1 MPSISNSS
9 ASPPEGHQAPK
20 EDLTLNTNSGC
31 PSEPDISLHP
41 SDLLRQLAGS
51 MNWRDLPL
59 VILPHA
65 AKWSLVISAVQ
76 ASIRGKENELL
87 LLHTPVPKSA
97 KDRLR
102 QIALQCPGGPSVQNV
117 PSPIRTKIDLSN
129 FPEPRK
135 PSAALLA
142 ILKKNAKTV
151 SVADPYVINIRS
163 GLEDGHLPSIAG
175 RLHLSALDG
184 LEDHPQEMIDWSMCL
199 WDTGSYCSLI
209 SEDLLSSTFRE
220 FLNHSVHDPYRRSGA
235 RNILQVNAW
244 FRFSNHAAE
253 ISTIFTVLPVSHIP
267 NSRSGII
274 LGQQAFMA
282 MMVVRCV
289 PRYILIAKGEQVADN
304 EWGDIVVEEYI
315 DCLGE
320 LTRA

>member
-1 MPSISNSS
+1 
-9 ASPPEGHQAPK
+9 
-20 EDLTLNTNSGC
+20 
-31 PSEPDISLHP
+31 
-41 SDLLRQLAGS
+41 

-65 AKWSLVISAVQ
+65 AKWGSVISAVQ

-102 QIALQCPGGPSVQNV
+102 HIALQFPGGPFAQNL

-151 SVADPYVINIRS
+151 SVADPYVTNNVRAV
-163 GLEDGHLPSIAG
+163 LEDGHLPSIAG
-175 RLHLSALDG
+175 RLQLSALDG
-184 LEDHPQEMIDWSMCL
+184 LEDHPQEMIESSMCL
-199 WDTGSYCSLI
+199 WDSASYCSLI

-220 FLNHSVHDPYRRSGA
+220 FLNHPVHDPYRRSGS

-253 ISTIFTVLPVSHIP
+253 ISTIFTVLPISHIP
-267 NSRSGII
+267 NRRSGII

-282 MMVVRCV
+282 MMVVRCI

-304 EWGDIVVEEYI
+304 EWGDIEVEEYI
-315 DCLGE
+315 DSLGK
-320 LTRA
+320 LTRP

>member
-1 MPSISNSS
+1 MSTISNSS
-9 ASPPEGHQAPK
+9 APPVEGHQAPK
-20 EDLTLNTNSGC
+20 KDEY
-31 PSEPDISLHP
+31 PSESDISLHP

-51 MNWRDLPL
+51 MNWRDLPR

-65 AKWSLVISAVQ
+65 TTWSLVVSAVQ
-76 ASIRGKENELL
+76 ASIRGKENELV

-97 KDRLR
+97 NERLR

-117 PSPIRTKIDLSN
+117 PSPIRSNIDLSN

-142 ILKKNAKTV
+142 VLKETAKNV
-151 SVADPYVINIRS
+151 SVADPYVTNVS
-163 GLEDGHLPSIAG
+163 VGLEDGHLPLIAG

-184 LEDHPQEMIDWSMCL
+184 FEDHPQEMIASSMCL
-199 WDTGSYCSLI
+199 WDTGSHCSLI
-209 SEDLLSSTFRE
+209 SEDLLSPTFRE
-220 FLNHSVHDPYRRSGA
+220 FLNHPVHDPYRRPGA
-235 RNILQVNAW
+235 QNILQVNAW

-253 ISTIFTVLPVSHIP
+253 ISTIVTVLPVSHIP
-267 NSRSGII
+267 NSRSGVI

-289 PRYILIAKGEQVADN
+289 PRSILLAKGEQVADN

-320 LTRA
+320 VSRA